1 MLRCNLLTYF
11 MLRCKL
17 FSGLIAKLKTFGDGK
32 SHSWGGNGGQS
43 LNGIYR
49 WSTLLHHPS
58 SFSAWATAAA
68 VLAVAKCSLGNSRRI
83 AGDFATCWRRGMNI
97 FNALA
102 EQHELHR
109 LHTAVP
115 VLWESWMRVERRHPF
130 LLADVVETRAKLF
143 QRICLG
149 FTWTPWALRISEG
162 GRLGFP
168 RWHACGQAY
177 VIITVHY
184 SNSLWTYYQYKR
196 AIEAL
201 DTAQLALSKEAS
213 CPFRNGRR
221 LTWLADCL
229 AGPCLLQTCEAK
241 QPWKT
246 SKWCFLRTWRGLPSL
261 TRKTWRSWSWWL
273 VRRAR
278 VYIDLHPW
286 LFIAAKL

>member
-115 VLWESWMRVERRHPF
+115 VFVGELDESWAPAPF
-130 LLADVVETRAKLF
+130 FISWCGWDTGETVSANLLGLYVDSMSLAD
-143 QRICLG
+143 Q
-149 FTWTPWALRISEG
+149 WG
-162 GRLGFP
+162 G
-168 RWHACGQAY
+168 
-177 VIITVHY
+177 
-184 SNSLWTYYQYKR
+184 K
-196 AIEAL
+196 
-201 DTAQLALSKEAS
+201 
-213 CPFRNGRR
+213 
-221 LTWLADCL
+221 
-229 AGPCLLQTCEAK
+229 AGLPKMTC
-241 QPWKT
+241 
-246 SKWCFLRTWRGLPSL
+246 LRTSL
-261 TRKTWRSWSWWL
+261 RDYHS
-273 VRRAR
+273 
-278 VYIDLHPW
+278 P
-286 LFIAAKL
+286 LFEFLMKPTTSIKGR